1 MQREAMER
9 RIRTGKTSK
18 VNVDDK
24 EKLRQIKLK
33 ERYEFEKGRE
43 GGYELIYPNE
53 KNPDMNKQYEHF
65 IVKANELWDDFT
77 TGKSKKGIAS
87 DASQFS
93 KQSTMKQSGI
103 GSAGLTRGS
112 TIGTKKPAPSNSAAP
127 KRIIIDKSQINTKTV
142 DVD

>member
-53 KNPDMNKQYEHF
+53 KNPDMNKLYEHF
-65 IVKANELWDDFT
+65 IVGAN
-77 TGKSKKGIAS
+77 
-87 DASQFS
+87 
-93 KQSTMKQSGI
+93 
-103 GSAGLTRGS
+103 
-112 TIGTKKPAPSNSAAP
+112 
-127 KRIIIDKSQINTKTV
+127 
-142 DVD
+142 